1 MIESKIEII
10 NKEENLNDYT
20 LSKYKVGMVSLGC
33 DKNRVDSEIILG
45 KMSDEYEITNDPKK
59 ADIIIVNTCGFIESA
74 KQESIDTI
82 LEMADYKIN
91 YKCKLLIATGCL
103 TQRYGEELEKLIP
116 EIDIMLGVNDY
127 SKINEI
133 ITDFI
138 EGNKRAA
145 ELLNYSDDN
154 INEGKRVLT
163 TQKESAYIRIAEGC
177 NNFCTYCI
185 IPKIR
190 GKFRSR
196 KMENIINEAK
206 DLSENGVKEIILIA
220 QDTTLYG
227 SDIYGK
233 KSLHLLLQELSKIKG
248 IKWIRV
254 LYCYP
259 EEIYDELIEEI
270 ANNNKV
276 VKYLDLPIQ
285 HISDKIL
292 KLMGRKTNKQDII
305 DKIQKL
311 RKKVPEIV
319 LRTTFIVGFP
329 NENEDNFNE
338 IIEFLKEYKL
348 DKVGVFTYSQEEDTP
363 AAKMEGQI
371 SEAVKKKREEELML
385 IQKGISGE
393 INKLKIGKL
402 YDILVERY
410 DGKYYYGRNYEMAPD
425 IDANVLFESSKKID
439 NGEFIKVKI
448 VENMDYDLVG
458 VVVDESCK

>member
-1 MIESKIEII
+1 M
-10 NKEENLNDYT
+10 ENNNQ
-20 LSKYKVGMVSLGC
+20 KYKVGMVSLGC

-45 KMSDEYEITNDPKK
+45 KMSNEYEITSNPKN

-82 LEMADYKIN
+82 LEMANYKVN

-103 TQRYGEELEKLIP
+103 TQRYGEELGKLIP
-116 EIDIMLGVNDY
+116 EIDMMMGVNDY
-127 SKINEI
+127 NQINEI

-138 EGNKRAA
+138 DGNKRAL
-145 ELLNYSDDN
+145 ELLNYSDEN
-154 INEGKRVLT
+154 INEGKRIIT

-196 KMENIINEAK
+196 KMENIINEAR
-206 DLSENGVKEIILIA
+206 DLSESGVKEIILIA

-233 KSLHLLLQELSKIKG
+233 KSLHILVNELSKIEG
-248 IKWIRV
+248 IKWIRI

-259 EEIYDELIEEI
+259 EEIYDELIDEI
-270 ANNNKV
+270 ASNDKV
-276 VKYLDLPIQ
+276 VKYLDIPIQ

-292 KLMGRKTNKQDII
+292 KLMGRKTSKQDII
-305 DKIQKL
+305 NKIKML
-311 RKKVPEIV
+311 REKVSGIII
-319 LRTTFIVGFP
+319 RTTFIVGFP
-329 NENEDNFNE
+329 NETEEEFNE
-338 IIEFLKEYKL
+338 IIDFLKEYKL

-363 AAKMEGQI
+363 AAQMVGQVEEEI
-371 SEAVKKKREEELML
+371 KEKREEKLML
-385 IQKGISGE
+385 LQKNITEE

-402 YDILVERY
+402 YDILVEGY
-410 DGKYYYGRNYEMAPD
+410 NGKYYYGRNYEMAPD
-425 IDANVLFESSKKID
+425 IDANVLFEFSGNIV
-439 NGEFIKVKI
+439 NGKFVKVKI